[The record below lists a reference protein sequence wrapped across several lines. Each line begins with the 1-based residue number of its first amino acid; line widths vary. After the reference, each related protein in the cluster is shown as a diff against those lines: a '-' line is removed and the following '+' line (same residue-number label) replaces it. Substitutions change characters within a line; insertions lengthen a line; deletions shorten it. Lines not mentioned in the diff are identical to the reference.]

1 MAHQTE
7 FFQMSKEL
15 KTELKS
21 ILGGKLPRD
30 KSFLYKGEGVVNVR
44 SLGTAFDQYTNEGQI
59 VNTPKLDITVAG
71 PKSKAIREAIVDIG
85 AKANVLP
92 TSLIRALGC
101 LILGTQNLKM
111 RIVSR
116 QII

>member
-1 MAHQTE
+1 M
-7 FFQMSKEL
+7 
-15 KTELKS
+15 
-21 ILGGKLPRD
+21 
-30 KSFLYKGEGVVNVR
+30 
-44 SLGTAFDQYTNEGQI
+44 
-59 VNTPKLDITVAG
+59 PKLDITVAG

-92 TSLIRALGC
+92 TSLARALGC
-101 LILGTQNLKM
+101 LILGTQNLKI

>member
-1 MAHQTE
+1 M
-7 FFQMSKEL
+7 
-15 KTELKS
+15 
-21 ILGGKLPRD
+21 
-30 KSFLYKGEGVVNVR
+30 
-44 SLGTAFDQYTNEGQI
+44 
-59 VNTPKLDITVAG
+59 PKLDIIVAR
-71 PKSKAIREAIVDIG
+71 PKSETIWETIVDIG

-92 TSLIRALGC
+92 TSLARALGC

>member
-1 MAHQTE
+1 
-7 FFQMSKEL
+7 
-15 KTELKS
+15 
-21 ILGGKLPRD
+21 
-30 KSFLYKGEGVVNVR
+30 
-44 SLGTAFDQYTNEGQI
+44 
-59 VNTPKLDITVAG
+59 VAG
-71 PKSKAIREAIVDIG
+71 PKSKTIWEAIVDIG

-92 TSLIRALGC
+92 TSLARALGC